1 MMISGKIAGAFSF
14 RQRLWSGRKE
24 LRFMIS
30 TRLTMAVLTAIALQ
44 VAPRPVAAQSLNY
57 ETFKAQVEPIFLK
70 KRPGHARCV
79 VCHSTG
85 GGAFHLQMLSPGSST
100 WTEEQSRKNFEAV
113 SNLVVPGDP
122 NSSVLLKHPL
132 ASEAGGDRFHSGGR
146 QFRSQDDPDW
156 QTIASWVRQA
166 K

>member
-1 MMISGKIAGAFSF
+1 MIS
-14 RQRLWSGRKE
+14 R
-24 LRFMIS
+24 
-30 TRLTMAVLTAIALQ
+30 RLTMAVVAAICFQ
-44 VAPRPVAAQSLNY
+44 VALGPAAAQSLSY
-57 ETFKAQVEPIFLK
+57 ETFKTQVEPIFLK
-70 KRPGHARCV
+70 KRAGHARCV

-132 ASEAGGDRFHSGGR
+132 APEAGGDVFHSGGR

-156 QTIASWVRQA
+156 EAIANWVRQA

>member
-1 MMISGKIAGAFSF
+1 MIK
-14 RQRLWSGRKE
+14 
-24 LRFMIS
+24 
-30 TRLTMAVLTAIALQ
+30 TRLTMAVVAAIALQ
-44 VAPRPVAAQSLNY
+44 VASRPVVAQSLDY
-57 ETFKAQVEPIFLK
+57 DAFKTQVEPIFLK

-85 GGAFHLQMLSPGSST
+85 GGAFRLQALARGSAT
-100 WTEEQSRKNFEAV
+100 WSEEQSRKNFEAV

-122 NSSVLLKHPL
+122 NSSALLKHPL
-132 ASEAGGDRFHSGGR
+132 APEAGGDLFHSGGR

-156 QTIASWVRQA
+156 QTIANWVRQA